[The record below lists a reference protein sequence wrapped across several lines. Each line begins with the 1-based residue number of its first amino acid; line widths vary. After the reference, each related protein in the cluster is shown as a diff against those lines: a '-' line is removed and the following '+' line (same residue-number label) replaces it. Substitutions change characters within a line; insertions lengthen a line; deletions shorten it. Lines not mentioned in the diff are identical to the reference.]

1 MFNFQTVSPHYS
13 EAINHVRSSVQ
24 DKVKTLD
31 QTYIEVAIFGL
42 FKIDVLNLIKVKVSL
57 AKEFHIQ
64 PSEIELMPAWEYELF
79 MKELNNAVKEDNKRN
94 EQEMNNSGYKDVQK
108 MANIKNIERMQRN
121 MSKPMSMNRLPNGM
135 SMPKLPKT

>member
-1 MFNFQTVSPHYS
+1 VFNFQTVSPHYS

-24 DKVKTLD
+24 DKTKTLD
-31 QTYIEVAIFGL
+31 QTFIEVAIFGL

-64 PSEIELMPAWEYELF
+64 PSEIEMMPAWEYELF

-121 MSKPMSMNRLPNGM
+121 MGKPMSMNKLPNGM
-135 SMPKLPKT
+135 SIPRLPKN

>member
-24 DKVKTLD
+24 DKVKILD

-64 PSEIELMPAWEYELF
+64 PSEIELMPVWEYELF

-121 MSKPMSMNRLPNGM
+121 AMKTPKMPNGM
-135 SMPKLPKT
+135 SMPKMPKF